1 MGDLLYQ
8 YENVELG
15 DSRNQSGFY
24 STEQEIQEPVSLF
37 IADNKGTCV
46 LKSAFVLAELC

>member
-15 DSRNQSGFY
+15 DTRNQSGFY

-37 IADNKGTCV
+37 IAHD
-46 LKSAFVLAELC
+46 